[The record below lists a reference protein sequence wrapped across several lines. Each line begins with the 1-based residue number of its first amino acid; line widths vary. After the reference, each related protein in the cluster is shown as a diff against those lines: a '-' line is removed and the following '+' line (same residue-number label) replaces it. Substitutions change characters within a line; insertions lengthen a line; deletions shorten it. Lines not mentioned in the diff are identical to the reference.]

1 MSDEQ
6 TRPSD
11 ESDVEAH
18 KKRAHATEGAPT
30 EPGSESFADD
40 DDAVE
45 AHKRRAPGGGD

>member
-18 KKRAHATEGAPT
+18 RRRLGATEDAPS
-30 EPGSESFADD
+30 EPGSESFAGDD

-45 AHKRRAPGGGD
+45 AHRKTAD